1 MTKNNFRDT
10 LNFIIKDNEFKN
22 IKPIRRDFISRTL
35 IIINL
40 KYDLNNKFEFLT
52 YDIFKKELENTTAVM
67 TRKLSLNGVIEIFN
81 ILNDIEENEEELVNN
96 SEIELDNEI
105 SFDSISEDFSDFLE
119 KNVKDITIDKEL
131 NKFNYNINLIEEI
144 NENQIDNSDNSK
156 SNYISND
163 TNLDIELIK
172 NSRRYLNLF
181 TLNNNFNNDTIKGIL
196 LGEENDIIDLE
207 NQLEDI
213 KIKSFNEKN
222 LKK

>member
-119 KNVKDITIDKEL
+119 KNVKDITIDKKL
-131 NKFNYNINLIEEI
+131 M
-144 NENQIDNSDNSK
+144 
-156 SNYISND
+156 
-163 TNLDIELIK
+163 
-172 NSRRYLNLF
+172 
-181 TLNNNFNNDTIKGIL
+181 
-196 LGEENDIIDLE
+196 
-207 NQLEDI
+207 
-213 KIKSFNEKN
+213 KIKLIIQIIQN
-222 LKK
+222 LTIFQMILI